1 MHDIPNGKGIA
12 MVMWLLFYYIFYL

>member
-12 MVMWLLFYYIFYL
+12 MVMLLLFHYIFYL